1 MRGFARGLE
10 VKKRSLPP
18 LCISCLS
25 AVFAFLFS
33 VSLLS
38 SLLLAILSS
47 LPPAPRR
54 SCLSNLRL
62 FLRREFFSLSTH
74 TALKYRHRCLFISSR
89 FLIFGCRLPLLP
101 LGTSVACLISCSP
114 SSSCSLPSLDPLP
127 PPPHLRGWTAGFSV
141 PDGFSSSSH
150 LSIHSRRFL
159 FGRIFSSRVICQRSR
174 GSPSVALP
182 LFWKKAR
189 AEAKRAART
198 ETRERR
204 EENKSSSVSAMESQ
218 AAFSSLYLLRRKIF
232 RGRQVKIRLSALP
245 SFACSP
251 SPSPSS
257 SAFSFSS
264 VRVLPSSS
272 VNSLRA
278 QPSGEDSGSCS
289 RLACTVFRGSTL
301 KRWTVSR
308 DSTRDSVRSSLRVFA
323 SLASSRPSPLS
334 PSSPLPQPSCC
345 AALSPPLSLSSVAPY
360 PAPLLFSPLL
370 SGCSSSFA
378 SSSSSSFFPSQSRQF
393 STRSISGRLF
403 YKRRPLQVPKL
414 KPPNIRSKWL
424 EGAPQKKGI
433 CVKVRVQTPRKPNSG
448 LRKVARVRLST
459 GRTVLVYI
467 PGIGHNLNVHSVVLV
482 RGGRCKDVPGCN
494 YKAVRGV
501 ADLLP
506 VKNRERK
513 RSKYGVK
520 LSSEKK
526 EWRLQRW
533 NNKHLTIEKDRE
545 LFNQFRWMTWRN
557 EEGEMRTSPLAD
569 DEEVPRHTQLFN
581 RWYRLKMQREGKE
594 T

>member
-1 MRGFARGLE
+1 
-10 VKKRSLPP
+10 
-18 LCISCLS
+18 
-25 AVFAFLFS
+25 
-33 VSLLS
+33 
-38 SLLLAILSS
+38 
-47 LPPAPRR
+47 
-54 SCLSNLRL
+54 
-62 FLRREFFSLSTH
+62 
-74 TALKYRHRCLFISSR
+74 
-89 FLIFGCRLPLLP
+89 
-101 LGTSVACLISCSP
+101 
-114 SSSCSLPSLDPLP
+114 
-127 PPPHLRGWTAGFSV
+127 
-141 PDGFSSSSH
+141 
-150 LSIHSRRFL
+150 
-159 FGRIFSSRVICQRSR
+159 
-174 GSPSVALP
+174 
-182 LFWKKAR
+182 
-189 AEAKRAART
+189 
-198 ETRERR
+198 
-204 EENKSSSVSAMESQ
+204 MESQ
-218 AAFSSLYLLRRKIF
+218 AAFASLCLLRRKIF
-232 RGRQVKIRLSALP
+232 RGRPVKIRRSPLPPFALSASLFP
-245 SFACSP
+245 S
-251 SPSPSS
+251 
-257 SAFSFSS
+257 SS

-272 VNSLRA
+272 VTNLRA
-278 QPSGEDSGSCS
+278 QPSGEVSCPCS
-289 RLACTVFRGSTL
+289 RLACTGFGGSTL
-301 KRWTVSR
+301 LRWPVSR
-308 DSTRDSVRSSLRVFA
+308 DSTRDSVRSSLRGFA
-323 SLASSRPSPLS
+323 SLASSSSRLSPLS
-334 PSSPLPQPSCC
+334 PSPPLPPPSCC
-345 AALSPPLSLSSVAPY
+345 TSLSPPPLSLSSLAPH
-360 PAPLLFSPLL
+360 PSPLLFSPLL

-378 SSSSSSFFPSQSRQF
+378 SSSSSPFSSQSRQF

-545 LFNQFRWMTWRN
+545 LFNQFKWMTWRN

-594 T
+594 S